1 MALPED
7 CPDPERLDAWLSG
20 TLPDDERGMLV
31 AHLDACGSCR
41 EKLDRLLSAAEIL
54 GGLTPGAGDAG
65 GGRGPALRAA
75 LASLKSELP
84 GNPRTNQTTE
94 HAPAGE
100 TTVAGSPPPRRAT
113 PGPRED
119 VETVPE
125 IARDPQ
131 PDRPL

>member
-1 MALPED
+1 MALAEVCPET
-7 CPDPERLDAWLSG
+7 ERLDAWVSG

-54 GGLTPGAGDAG
+54 GGLTPGAGDVG

-84 GNPRTNQTTE
+84 GNPSTNQTTE

-113 PGPRED
+113 PGPRD
-119 VETVPE
+119 
-125 IARDPQ
+125 ARRANRQVGSAPM
-131 PDRPL
+131 R